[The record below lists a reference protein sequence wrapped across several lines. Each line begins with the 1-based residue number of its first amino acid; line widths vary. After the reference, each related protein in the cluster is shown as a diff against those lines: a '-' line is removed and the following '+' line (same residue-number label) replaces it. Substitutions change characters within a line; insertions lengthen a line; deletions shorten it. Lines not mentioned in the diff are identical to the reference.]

1 MAEPPVPDLS
11 AVTSPP
17 PLPLSYEDIQ
27 VSEEP
32 IGAGGQAVVY
42 EATVSGSDT
51 PSRVALKEPLN
62 QGTLTSGA
70 IESFL

>member
-1 MAEPPVPDLS
+1 M
-11 AVTSPP
+11 
-17 PLPLSYEDIQ
+17 Q

-70 IESFL
+70 IKSFLKEAETWQTTERGRNVADD